1 MTEQTAAHR
10 DMANAIRALAM
21 DAVQQADSGH
31 PGMPMGMADVATVLF
46 SKFLKFDASE
56 PHWPDRDRFVLS
68 AGHGSMLLYS
78 LLHLTGYADMT
89 LDELKNFR
97 QLGSRTAGH
106 PEYGH
111 ASGIE
116 TTTGPL
122 GQGLGN
128 SVGFAIAER
137 LLAERFGRDLVDHFT
152 YVIAG
157 DGCLMEGVG
166 QEAITLAGHLGL
178 GRLIVLFDDNG
189 ISIDGPTSL
198 STSEDHK
205 KRFAAAGWH
214 VLAVDGHDPDAV
226 TRAIRKARNVTD
238 KPSLIACKT
247 VIGYGAP
254 TKAGTAATHGS
265 PLGKDEVAGARAKLG
280 WNHRP
285 VRDPRADLHGL
296 AQDRRARQVGAT
308 QVDQAAR
315 CDGAGRPHR
324 VRPPSEGDIPAAV
337 GEAIAAFKAKVAAEK
352 PAWATRKSSQEVLEV
367 INPVLPDT
375 IGGSADLTGS
385 NNTKTASLKAA
396 TRADATGRYV
406 YYGIREHAMA
416 AAMNGMALHGGVIP
430 YGGTFLV
437 FTDYCRPS
445 IRLSALMGVR
455 VIYVMT
461 HDSIGLGEDG
471 PTHQPVEHLAAL
483 RAIPDLQVLR
493 PADAIETAECWQIA
507 LESRKTPSILA
518 LTRQNLPTVR
528 DAGDGNLCRRGAYIL
543 AGESSSSVRLIASG
557 SEVHLALAARDL
569 LAKDGIAAAVVSMPS
584 WELFAGQDDA
594 YRREVL
600 GGDGTVRV
608 ACEAA
613 SGFGWERWLGSQGR
627 IRRHEGLWR
636 IGQGRRSL
644 QAFRHHG
651 RGDRRRG
658 APAGTITEDDMAVRV
673 AINGFGRIGRNV
685 LRAIMESGRKDIE
698 VVAINDLGPV
708 ETNAHLFRFDSVHG
722 RFNGDVKVD
731 GDTIDVGR
739 GKIKVTAE
747 RDPSKLPHKALGVDI
762 ALECTG
768 FFTSKKAA
776 SAHVDA
782 GAKRVLVSAPAD
794 NADLTVVY
802 GVNHDKLT
810 KDHVVVSN
818 ASCTTNCLAPVAKV
832 LNDAVGI
839 EHGFMTT
846 IHAYTGDQPTL
857 DTMHKDLYR
866 GRAAALSM
874 IPTSTGAAKA
884 VGLVLPELNGKL
896 DGVAIRVPTPNVSMI
911 DFKFVAKRKT
921 DKDEINKAVKLAAA
935 NQLKG
940 ILGWTDAPNVSIDFN
955 HDPHSSTFHMDQ
967 TKVMDGTLVR
977 VMSWY
982 DNEWGFS
989 NRMADTAVAMGKLG

>member
-1 MTEQTAAHR
+1 MLRAVEKGLRHKDKMTEQTAASR

-46 SKFLKFDASE
+46 TKFLKFDASE
-56 PHWPDRDRFVLS
+56 PHWPDRDRFILS

-89 LDELKNFR
+89 LDELKKFR

-128 SVGFAIAER
+128 SVGFALAER
-137 LLAERFGRDLVDHFT
+137 ALAARFGRDVVDHYT

-178 GRLIVLFDDNG
+178 GRLIVLFDDNA

-214 VLAVDGHDPDAV
+214 VLSVDGHDAEAV

-265 PLGKDEVAGARAKLG
+265 PLGKDEIAGAREKLG
-280 WNHRP
+280 WPYGPFDIPEP
-285 VRDPRADLHGL
+285 VFSAWRKVGARGKSARRKWVKRLAELPEADRAEF
-296 AQDRRARQVGAT
+296 DRRQK
-308 QVDQAAR
+308 
-315 CDGAGRPHR
+315 
-324 VRPPSEGDIPAAV
+324 GDLPAAV
-337 GEAIAAFKAKVAAEK
+337 GEAVAAFKTKIANDK
-352 PAWATRKSSQEVLEV
+352 PSWATRKSSQEVLEV

-385 NNTKTASLKAA
+385 NNTKTASLKPLTAA
-396 TRADATGRYV
+396 DPAGRYV

-430 YGGTFLV
+430 YGGTFMV

-455 VIYVMT
+455 VVYVMT

-483 RAIPDLQVLR
+483 RSIPNLNVMR

-507 LESRKTPSILA
+507 LEAKKTPSIIA
-518 LTRQNLPTVR
+518 LSRQNLPTVR
-528 DAGDGNLCRRGAYIL
+528 DAGDGNRSARGAYIL
-543 AGESSSSVRLIASG
+543 AGDASAPIRLIASG
-557 SEVHLALAARDL
+557 SEVQLALGARDL
-569 LAKDGIAAAVVSMPS
+569 LAQEGLAAAVVSIPS
-584 WELFAGQDDA
+584 WELFEAQDDT
-594 YRREVL
+594 YRGEVM

-613 SGFGWERWLGSQGR
+613 SGFGWERWLGT
-627 IRRHEGLWR
+627 
-636 IGQGRRSL
+636 
-644 QAFRHHG
+644 
-651 RGDRRRG
+651 RGTFVG
-658 APAGTITEDDMAVRV
+658 MKS
-673 AINGFGRIGRNV
+673 FG
-685 LRAIMESGRKDIE
+685 
-698 VVAINDLGPV
+698 
-708 ETNAHLFRFDSVHG
+708 
-722 RFNGDVKVD
+722 
-731 GDTIDVGR
+731 
-739 GKIKVTAE
+739 
-747 RDPSKLPHKALGVDI
+747 
-762 ALECTG
+762 
-768 FFTSKKAA
+768 A
-776 SAHVDA
+776 SA
-782 GAKRVLVSAPAD
+782 K
-794 NADLTVVY
+794 
-802 GVNHDKLT
+802 
-810 KDHVVVSN
+810 
-818 ASCTTNCLAPVAKV
+818 AS
-832 LNDAVGI
+832 
-839 EHGFMTT
+839 
-846 IHAYTGDQPTL
+846 
-857 DTMHKDLYR
+857 DLYKHF
-866 GRAAALSM
+866 GITADAIAAA
-874 IPTSTGAAKA
+874 A
-884 VGLVLPELNGKL
+884 
-896 DGVAIRVPTPNVSMI
+896 R
-911 DFKFVAKRKT
+911 
-921 DKDEINKAVKLAAA
+921 
-935 NQLKG
+935 QL
-940 ILGWTDAPNVSIDFN
+940 T
-955 HDPHSSTFHMDQ
+955 Q
-967 TKVMDGTLVR
+967 
-977 VMSWY
+977 
-982 DNEWGFS
+982 
-989 NRMADTAVAMGKLG
+989 

>member
-1 MTEQTAAHR
+1 MTEQTAANR

-56 PHWPDRDRFVLS
+56 PNWPDRDRFILS

-111 ASGIE
+111 ATGIE

-189 ISIDGPTSL
+189 ISIDGATSL

-214 VLAVDGHDPDAV
+214 VLAVDGHDADAV

-265 PLGKDEVAGARAKLG
+265 PLGKDEVAGARQKLG
-280 WNHRP
+280 WS
-285 VRDPRADLHGL
+285 HGPFDIPEPIFSAWRKIGARGKTARRKWAKRL
-296 AQDRRARQVGAT
+296 AGVSAEERTEFARRQR
-308 QVDQAAR
+308 
-315 CDGAGRPHR
+315 
-324 VRPPSEGDIPAAV
+324 GDIPSSV
-337 GEAIAAFKAKVAAEK
+337 GEAITAFKAKAATDK
-352 PAWATRKSSQEVLEV
+352 PSWATRKSSQEVLEV

-385 NNTKTASLKAA
+385 NNTKTASLKPL
-396 TRADATGRYV
+396 TRTDASGRYI

-437 FTDYCRPS
+437 FTDYCRGA
-445 IRLSALMGVR
+445 IRLSALMGLR

-483 RAIPDLQVLR
+483 RAIPNLRVLR
-493 PADAIETAECWQIA
+493 PADAIETAECWQLA
-507 LESRKTPSILA
+507 LESLHAPTVIA

-528 DAGDGNLCRRGAYIL
+528 GAGDENLCARGAYIL
-543 AGESSSSVRLIASG
+543 AGDTSAGVRLIATG
-557 SEVHLALAARDL
+557 SEVQLALAARDL
-569 LAKDGIAAAVVSMPS
+569 LAKDGVAATVVSMPS
-584 WELFAGQDDA
+584 WELFAMQDA
-594 YRREVL
+594 SYRSAVL
-600 GGDGTVRV
+600 GGDGTIRV

-613 SGFGWERWLGSQGR
+613 SGFGWERWLGS
-627 IRRHEGLWR
+627 
-636 IGQGRRSL
+636 
-644 QAFRHHG
+644 
-651 RGDRRRG
+651 RG
-658 APAGTITEDDMAVRV
+658 AFVGMK
-673 AINGFGRIGRNV
+673 GFG
-685 LRAIMESGRKDIE
+685 ASAK
-698 VVAINDLGPV
+698 ATDLYKHFG
-708 ETNAHLFRFDSVHG
+708 
-722 RFNGDVKVD
+722 
-731 GDTIDVGR
+731 I
-739 GKIKVTAE
+739 TAE
-747 RDPSKLPHKALGVDI
+747 AI
-762 ALECTG
+762 AAE
-768 FFTSKKAA
+768 A
-776 SAHVDA
+776 
-782 GAKRVLVSAPAD
+782 RR
-794 NADLTVVY
+794 
-802 GVNHDKLT
+802 
-810 KDHVVVSN
+810 
-818 ASCTTNCLAPVAKV
+818 LA
-832 LNDAVGI
+832 N
-839 EHGFMTT
+839 
-846 IHAYTGDQPTL
+846 
-857 DTMHKDLYR
+857 
-866 GRAAALSM
+866 
-874 IPTSTGAAKA
+874 
-884 VGLVLPELNGKL
+884 
-896 DGVAIRVPTPNVSMI
+896 
-911 DFKFVAKRKT
+911 
-921 DKDEINKAVKLAAA
+921 
-935 NQLKG
+935 
-940 ILGWTDAPNVSIDFN
+940 
-955 HDPHSSTFHMDQ
+955 
-967 TKVMDGTLVR
+967 
-977 VMSWY
+977 
-982 DNEWGFS
+982 
-989 NRMADTAVAMGKLG
+989 